1 MRQGGRTCGRCG
13 LSSNVSQQSHKQCLY
28 EAAIVLPMLARPNR
42 RPPLVEEAAGGG
54 FWICDAVGARDWR
67 MEYVRCM
74 LGETVRVARRRRL
87 RADSELGGNG
97 WSESVE

>member
-1 MRQGGRTCGRCG
+1 MRRGGRTCGRCG

-28 EAAIVLPMLARPNR
+28 EAAIVLPMLARPKR

-74 LGETVRVARRRRL
+74 LGETVRVARRREAVCGQ
-87 RADSELGGNG
+87 RANG

>member
-1 MRQGGRTCGRCG
+1 M
-13 LSSNVSQQSHKQCLY
+13 
-28 EAAIVLPMLARPNR
+28 VLPMLARPKR